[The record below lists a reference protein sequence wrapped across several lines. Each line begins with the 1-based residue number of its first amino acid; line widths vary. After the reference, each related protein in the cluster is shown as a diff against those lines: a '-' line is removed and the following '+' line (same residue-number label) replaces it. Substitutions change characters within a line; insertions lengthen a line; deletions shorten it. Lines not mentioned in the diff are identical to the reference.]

1 MDGAR
6 ATTAKR
12 RGRRHRG
19 RAAVRRRG
27 AHRRGR
33 RPARARGAR
42 PSWVGCGVP
51 VSRRRGRVCGCVR
64 GTSQRAAVFWQSKV
78 LGEERVRVRSPPAGP
93 APRARVAGT
102 AAHDATVGGLSAP
115 WRRSAERT
123 CEGALSLSLAT
134 AAHRGGRAGEW
145 CGTRWPDKKRRAR
158 SWRRAPGLTDENS
171 SSSEEP
177 PPARSGE
184 QSHSMPHVR
193 FPSAARS
200 PCFCLD
206 EVRPIARPYRSPGAV
221 CARAARSQ
229 PT

>member
-6 ATTAKR
+6 AATAKR

-51 VSRRRGRVCGCVR
+51 ASRRRGRVCGCVR

-78 LGEERVRVRSPPAGP
+78 LGEERVRMRSPPAGP

-123 CEGALSLSLAT
+123 CEDALSLSLSRDGSTPWRPCRRAVRDEVAGQKKT
-134 AAHRGGRAGEW
+134 RAVVETRARAYRRELVVIGGASSGALGRAEPLHAAREVSLGGAVTMLLLGRGEAHRS
-145 CGTRWPDKKRRAR
+145 TV
-158 SWRRAPGLTDENS
+158 S
-171 SSSEEP
+171 
-177 PPARSGE
+177 
-184 QSHSMPHVR
+184 
-193 FPSAARS
+193 
-200 PCFCLD
+200 
-206 EVRPIARPYRSPGAV
+206 
-221 CARAARSQ
+221 
-229 PT
+229 